1 MFMLFPWLGI
11 LEYLIIMA
19 IFAFLS
25 EKLDIILTISKA
37 IWTTK
42 VKIHIFVF
50 TNYTRFQVFDYI
62 SKHCLTWLSELF
74 NRTIF
79 ILEQFEI
86 PRKP

>member
-19 IFAFLS
+19 TFASLS
-25 EKLDIILTISKA
+25 EKLDIIH
-37 IWTTK
+37 
-42 VKIHIFVF
+42 VFVF

>member
-1 MFMLFPWLGI
+1 MTFDMFMLFPWLGI

-19 IFAFLS
+19 TFASLS
-25 EKLDIILTISKA
+25 EKLDIIH
-37 IWTTK
+37 
-42 VKIHIFVF
+42 VFVF
-50 TNYTRFQVFDYI
+50 TNYTRFQVFDCI

>member
-1 MFMLFPWLGI
+1 MTFDMFMLFPWLGI

-19 IFAFLS
+19 TFASLS
-25 EKLDIILTISKA
+25 EKLDIIH
-37 IWTTK
+37 
-42 VKIHIFVF
+42 VFVF
-50 TNYTRFQVFDYI
+50 TNYMRFQVFDCI

>member
-1 MFMLFPWLGI
+1 MTFDMFMLFPWLGI

-19 IFAFLS
+19 TFASLS
-25 EKLDIILTISKA
+25 EKLDIIH
-37 IWTTK
+37 
-42 VKIHIFVF
+42 VFVF

>member
-19 IFAFLS
+19 TFASLS
-25 EKLDIILTISKA
+25 EKLDIIH
-37 IWTTK
+37 
-42 VKIHIFVF
+42 VFVF
-50 TNYTRFQVFDYI
+50 TNYMRFQVFDCI